1 MNDTNERSCAA
12 RGSRWVAIVLAVMLA
27 GCVEDAQTRPPREYT
42 MKLTRPDGVL
52 QSTYTLHS
60 DVEPSVCESDA
71 GCLRVYS
78 RIGRTVNVTQPF
90 PIGWLVEVVPKA
102 EVE

>member
-1 MNDTNERSCAA
+1 MSDTNERSCAA

-52 QSTYTLHS
+52 QSTYTLQS

-78 RIGRTVNVTQPF
+78 RIGSTVNVTQPF
-90 PIGWLVEVVPKA
+90 PIGWLVTVHPK
-102 EVE
+102 VETE

>member
-1 MNDTNERSCAA
+1 MNDTNERSCAS
-12 RGSRWVAIVLAVMLA
+12 RGSRWVAILFAMMLA
-27 GCVEDAQTRPPREYT
+27 GCGADARTRPSREYT

-52 QSTYTLHS
+52 QSTYTLQS

-78 RIGRTVNVTQPF
+78 RVGYTVYVTQPF
-90 PIGWLVEVVPKA
+90 PIGWLVTVHPK
-102 EVE
+102 VETE

>member
-1 MNDTNERSCAA
+1 MTDANEQSIPS
-12 RGSRWVAIVLAVMLA
+12 RGSRWVVIVFALTLA
-27 GCVEDAQTRPPREYT
+27 GCGADAQTRSPREYT
-42 MKLTRPDGVL
+42 VKLTRPDGAL
-52 QSTYTLHS
+52 QSAYTLQS

-78 RIGRTVNVTQPF
+78 RVGYTVYRTQPF

-102 EVE
+102 EAE